1 MILIVIASSPI
12 TDNLYEQ
19 GIETALNLADAE
31 IEVSVLIEG
40 EFLNCVE
47 ANPQCIGAKKLGQCK
62 LYDVSVYSQRN
73 VQLAFVKA
81 INTAKVQQQ
90 ASKIVVF

>member
-1 MILIVIASSPI
+1 MILIVIASSPV

-62 LYDVSVYSQRN
+62 LYDVSVYSQRK
-73 VQLAFVKA
+73 VQLAFVKV
-81 INTAKVQQQ
+81 TDTTKVQEQ

>member
-1 MILIVIASSPI
+1 MSFNGEKMILIVIASSPV

-47 ANPQCIGAKKLGQCK
+47 VNPQCTGA
-62 LYDVSVYSQRN
+62 RN
-73 VQLAFVKA
+73 
-81 INTAKVQQQ
+81 
-90 ASKIVVF
+90 

>member
-1 MILIVIASSPI
+1 MILIVIASSPV

-31 IEVSVLIEG
+31 IEVRVLIEG

-47 ANPQCIGAKKLGQCK
+47 ANPRCIGAKKLGQCK
-62 LYDVSVYSQRN
+62 LYEVPVYSQRKID
-73 VQLAFVKA
+73 LSFVEE
-81 INTAKVQQQ
+81 IDTANLQQQ

>member
-1 MILIVIASSPI
+1 MILIVIASSPV

-31 IEVSVLIEG
+31 IEVRVLIEG

-62 LYDVSVYSQRN
+62 LYDVSVYSQRK
-73 VQLAFVKA
+73 VQLAFVKD
-81 INTAKVQQQ
+81 IDTTKVQEQ

>member
-1 MILIVIASSPI
+1 MILIVIASSPV

-62 LYDVSVYSQRN
+62 LYDVSVYSQRK
-73 VQLAFVKA
+73 VQLAFVKD
-81 INTAKVQQQ
+81 IDTAKVQQQ

>member
-1 MILIVIASSPI
+1 MILIVIASSPV

-40 EFLNCVE
+40 EFLSCVE

-62 LYDVSVYSQRN
+62 LYEVPVYSQRKID
-73 VQLAFVKA
+73 LPFVALKD
-81 INTAKVQQQ
+81 TYLLQQM
-90 ASKIVVF
+90 ADKIVVF

>member
-1 MILIVIASSPI
+1 MILIVIASSPV

-62 LYDVSVYSQRN
+62 LYVISVYSQRK
-73 VQLAFVKA
+73 VQLAFVKDVD
-81 INTAKVQQQ
+81 TTKVQQQ

>member
-1 MILIVIASSPI
+1 MILIVIASSPV

-47 ANPQCIGAKKLGQCK
+47 ANPQCIGAKKLGQCM
-62 LYDVSVYSQRN
+62 LYDVSVYSQRK
-73 VQLAFVKA
+73 VQLAFVKD
-81 INTAKVQQQ
+81 IDTAKVQQQ

>member
-1 MILIVIASSPI
+1 MILIVIASSPV

-62 LYDVSVYSQRN
+62 LYDVSVYSQRK
-73 VQLAFVKA
+73 VQLAFVKD
-81 INTAKVQQQ
+81 IDTTKVQQQ

>member
-1 MILIVIASSPI
+1 MILIVIASSPV

-62 LYDVSVYSQRN
+62 LYDVSVYSQRKI
-73 VQLAFVKA
+73 QLAFVRD
-81 INTAKVQQQ
+81 IDTTKVQQQ

>member
-1 MILIVIASSPI
+1 MILIVIASSPV

-19 GIETALNLADAE
+19 GIETALNLANAE

-62 LYDVSVYSQRN
+62 LYDVSVYSQRK
-73 VQLAFVKA
+73 VQLAFVKD
-81 INTAKVQQQ
+81 IDTTKVQQQ

>member
-1 MILIVIASSPI
+1 MILIVIASSPV

-62 LYDVSVYSQRN
+62 LYDVSVYSQRK
-73 VQLAFVKA
+73 VQLAFVKD
-81 INTAKVQQQ
+81 INTTKVQQR

>member
-1 MILIVIASSPI
+1 MILIVISSSPVI
-12 TDNLYEQ
+12 DNLYEQ

-47 ANPQCIGAKKLGQCK
+47 ANPQCTGAKKLGQCK
-62 LYDVSVYSQRN
+62 LYEVSVYSQSK
-73 VQLAFVKA
+73 VDLAFVKA
-81 INTAKVQQQ
+81 IDTANLQQH

>member
-1 MILIVIASSPI
+1 MILIVIASSPV

-62 LYDVSVYSQRN
+62 LYDVSVYSQRK
-73 VQLAFVKA
+73 VQLAFVNA
-81 INTAKVQQQ
+81 IDTTKVQQQ
-90 ASKIVVF
+90 ASKIAVF

>member
-1 MILIVIASSPI
+1 MILIVIASSPV

-62 LYDVSVYSQRN
+62 LYDVSVYSQRK
-73 VQLAFVKA
+73 VQLAFVKDVD
-81 INTAKVQQQ
+81 TTKVQQQ

>member
-1 MILIVIASSPI
+1 MILIVIASSPV

-62 LYDVSVYSQRN
+62 LYGINVYSQRK
-73 VQLAFVKA
+73 VQLAFVKEVD
-81 INTAKVQQQ
+81 TTKVQQQ

>member
-1 MILIVIASSPI
+1 MILIVIASSPV

-62 LYDVSVYSQRN
+62 LYDVSVYSQRK
-73 VQLAFVKA
+73 VQLAFVKDVDT
-81 INTAKVQQQ
+81 IKLQQQ

>member
-1 MILIVIASSPI
+1 MILIVIASSPV

-40 EFLNCVE
+40 EFLKCVE

-62 LYDVSVYSQRN
+62 LYDVSVYSQRK
-73 VQLAFVKA
+73 VQLAFVKDVD
-81 INTAKVQQQ
+81 TTKLQQQ

>member
-1 MILIVIASSPI
+1 MILIVIASSPV

-47 ANPQCIGAKKLGQCK
+47 ANPKCIGAKKLGQCK
-62 LYDVSVYSQRN
+62 LYDVSVYSQRK
-73 VQLAFVKA
+73 VQLAFVKD
-81 INTAKVQQQ
+81 IDTAKVQQQ

>member
-1 MILIVIASSPI
+1 MILIVIASSPV

-40 EFLNCVE
+40 EFLSCVE
-47 ANPQCIGAKKLGQCK
+47 ANPQCTGAKKLGQCK
-62 LYDVSVYSQRN
+62 LYEVKVYSQRK
-73 VQLAFVKA
+73 VDLPFVEVKD
-81 INTAKVQQQ
+81 TFSMQQI
-90 ASKIVVF
+90 ADKIVVF